1 VASLDD
7 AYDMERFLGEFFDLL
22 GDVTLGAH
30 AKDIRIVDQLLV
42 HFEETDI
49 GSGPLVHVVFLRGM
63 QRVCSEGHVLI
74 EHPTFVEIDSSTHHT
89 LGRRQSVTGNQP

>member
-1 VASLDD
+1 MSPLYSARVVRSFIDAVGSKALGFNQDPVNFVASLDD
-7 AYDMERFLGEFFDLL
+7 AYDMKRFLGEFFDLL

-49 GSGPLVHVVFLRGM
+49 GLAG
-63 QRVCSEGHVLI
+63 C
-74 EHPTFVEIDSSTHHT
+74 
-89 LGRRQSVTGNQP
+89 